1 MFDRI
6 WRPTISGRTRI
17 TCAMDHT
24 TGLRRRD
31 MLSAALALAVAAP
44 MRRAGAA
51 EKDLL
56 VFAAA
61 SLKTALDAADA
72 PYQKDRG
79 AHVVVSF
86 AASSALAKQIEAGA
100 PADIFIS
107 ADPDWMDYLEKRNLI
122 KAGTRTNL
130 AGNALVL
137 IAPKDSKEDI
147 AIAPGFPLLQALGAD
162 GRLAMADPAAVPAGL
177 YGKAAL
183 EKLGVWARVA
193 PRVAPAENV
202 RAALALV
209 SRGEA
214 PLGIVYRTDAAADTG
229 VRIVATFPPDTHPP
243 IIYPIAVVATST
255 HPAAAAYLAYLTS
268 PAARPFLDAQ
278 GFTPPP

>member
-1 MFDRI
+1 MGDAMDG
-6 WRPTISGRTRI
+6 TATRTRGF
-17 TCAMDHT
+17 H
-24 TGLRRRD
+24 RRR
-31 MLSAALALAVAAP
+31 MLLGAAALAFAGPIGQARAA
-44 MRRAGAA
+44 G
-51 EKDLL
+51 KDLL

-72 PYQKDRG
+72 PFQRDSG
-79 AHVVVSF
+79 AHVAVSF

-107 ADPDWMDYLEKRNLI
+107 ADPDWMDYLDKRQLI
-122 KAGTRTNL
+122 KRGTRTNL

-137 IAPKDSKEDI
+137 IAPKTSTVQLT
-147 AIAPGFPLLQALGAD
+147 IAPGFPLLQALGAD

-183 EKLGVWARVA
+183 EKLGLWTTVA
-193 PRVAPAENV
+193 PHVAPAENV

-209 SRGEA
+209 TRGEA
-214 PLGIVYRTDAAADTG
+214 PLGIVYRTDAAADPG
-229 VRIVATFPPDTHPP
+229 VRIVATFPADTHPP
-243 IIYPIAVVATST
+243 IIYPIALVATST
-255 HPAAAAYLAYLTS
+255 NPAAADYLRYLTS
-268 PAARPFLDAQ
+268 AAARPFLDAQ